1 MTLLLTSPLL
11 NSSEKYKY
19 GMKLLF
25 IVKLWMRL
33 LFLKKN
39 LMKVNQFTCI
49 LLKKSLR
56 QEQGRPKNNKQTI

>member
-11 NSSEKYKY
+11 NSSEKYNY

-33 LFLKKN
+33 LFLKKKTN
-39 LMKVNQFTCI
+39 ESESIYMYLIEKIIASRARKT
-49 LLKKSLR
+49 K
-56 QEQGRPKNNKQTI
+56 E

>member
-1 MTLLLTSPLL
+1 MDEIIIS
-11 NSSEKYKY
+11 
-19 GMKLLF
+19 
-25 IVKLWMRL
+25 
-33 LFLKKN
+33 LKK